1 MPVPCLH
8 HSPAEEAM
16 ERMITRTLLAL
27 AASVSFATSD
37 ARAATE
43 RYNVDPDHSIV
54 GFSVV
59 HMVVSKTT
67 GRFKDYTGFIEM
79 DPDATTVKAIEA
91 VIQTASLDTNHVKRD
106 THLRSPDFFNV
117 EQYPTMTFKM
127 KSYEKIGDN
136 QYMAKGDLTLLDVT
150 KEVALIGTFNGLVP
164 KNPMGNT
171 GAGFTAHG
179 KLNRQDVRMKWSKAL
194 DTGGLVVGDDVDI
207 NIEIE
212 VIKQK

>member
-1 MPVPCLH
+1 MPVPCPH

-16 ERMITRTLLAL
+16 RRMITRTLLAV
-27 AASVSFATSD
+27 AATVSFATAD

-67 GRFKDYTGFIEM
+67 GRFKDYIGFIEM
-79 DPDATTVKAIEA
+79 DPDAKTVKTIEA

-117 EQYPTMTFKM
+117 EKYPTMTYKM

-136 QYMAKGDLTLLDVT
+136 QYRTKGDLTLLGMT
-150 KEVALIGTFNGLVP
+150 KEIVLSG
-164 KNPMGNT
+164 
-171 GAGFTAHG
+171 
-179 KLNRQDVRMKWSKAL
+179 S
-194 DTGGLVVGDDVDI
+194 I
-207 NIEIE
+207 NIRRPQSPTLIPYAAFSA
-212 VIKQK
+212 

>member
-1 MPVPCLH
+1 MR
-8 HSPAEEAM
+8 
-16 ERMITRTLLAL
+16 RMITRVLLIV
-27 AASVSFATSD
+27 AASLAFATAD

-54 GFSVV
+54 GFSVA

-79 DPDATTVKAIEA
+79 DPDAKTVKAIEA

-106 THLRSPDFFNV
+106 THLRRPDFFNV
-117 EQYPTMTFKM
+117 EKYPAMTFKM

-136 QYMAKGDLTLLDVT
+136 QYMAKGDLTLLGVT

-164 KNPMGNT
+164 KDPMGNT
-171 GAGFTAHG
+171 RAGFTAHG
-179 KLNRQDVRMKWSKAL
+179 KINRQDFGMKWSKVL
-194 DTGGLVVGDDVDI
+194 DNGGLVVGDDVDI
-207 NIEIE
+207 SLEIE